1 MRPSG
6 ICVFWES
13 VNRDTNDP
21 HQISTLAGCQHGP
34 HRKVVVHGCE
44 YRLRVRPRILWIW
57 TLVGKGRC
65 EAFQIVGDRKDRAN
79 PVLEVCEPAER
90 KEIRNP
96 FLVIRANVTQEPQEL
111 NKASVTPRRHMTR
124 TPKVRL
130 RKLFGDHLQVM
141 QRMALRDALATK
153 QRECIVVRSG
163 LFPPEIL
170 ITIHCRSE
178 SRRQATNS
186 REGRVLSSGSAP
198 IVPA

>member
-1 MRPSG
+1 MAIEFLLAGVEGVESQGAAYSRGRSNQLTEQRPVMRPSG

-96 FLVIRANVTQEPQEL
+96 FLVIRERDPRTSGIEQSQRDSSAAYDQNA
-111 NKASVTPRRHMTR
+111 KSTP
-124 TPKVRL
+124 
-130 RKLFGDHLQVM
+130 
-141 QRMALRDALATK
+141 
-153 QRECIVVRSG
+153 S
-163 LFPPEIL
+163 
-170 ITIHCRSE
+170 
-178 SRRQATNS
+178 QAF
-186 REGRVLSSGSAP
+186 R
-198 IVPA
+198 